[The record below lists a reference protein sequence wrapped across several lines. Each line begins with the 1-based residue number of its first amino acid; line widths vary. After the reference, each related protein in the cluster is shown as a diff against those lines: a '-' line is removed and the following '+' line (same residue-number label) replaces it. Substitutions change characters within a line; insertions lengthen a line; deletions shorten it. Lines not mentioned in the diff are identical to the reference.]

1 MKELIIIAVIIS
13 AGLSPPVSST
23 NIIFMLM
30 DDVSAKH
37 WVIAQVLAQFALKN
51 YRARPKQ

>member
-1 MKELIIIAVIIS
+1 MKELIIIAVIIA

-30 DDVSAKH
+30 DDVSAT
-37 WVIAQVLAQFALKN
+37 IGRITAQVSALVVEIVEN
-51 YRARPKQ
+51 APII